1 VSLEELPAETR
12 QEADVRR
19 TGKVFA
25 LVKKGCEEGRPL
37 GFFEAADVV

>member
-12 QEADVRR
+12 QEADDRR
-19 TGKVFA
+19 RGKVFA
-25 LVKKGCEEGRPL
+25 RFKKGCEEGKPL